1 MIQRI
6 QSLWLFMAGMALTAM
21 FFMPLGTFL
30 LPRGMYA
37 CSVWGTTI
45 SGNLPALSW
54 PCWPMGVCALISV
67 LLSLG
72 AIFAYRNRSLQVRL
86 TRYASAVKGLLLLMA
101 VGLFLAVPHSTGA
114 LVSYGVAL
122 PLPLIGIVLDLLAVR
137 GIRKDEELVRSLDRI
152 R

>member
-1 MIQRI
+1 
-6 QSLWLFMAGMALTAM
+6 
-21 FFMPLGTFL
+21 
-30 LPRGMYA
+30 
-37 CSVWGTTI
+37 
-45 SGNLPALSW
+45 
-54 PCWPMGVCALISV
+54 MGVCALISV